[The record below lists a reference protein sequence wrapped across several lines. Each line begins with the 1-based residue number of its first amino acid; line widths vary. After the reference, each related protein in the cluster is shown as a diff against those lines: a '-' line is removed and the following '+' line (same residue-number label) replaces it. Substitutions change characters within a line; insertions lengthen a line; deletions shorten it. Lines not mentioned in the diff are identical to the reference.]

1 MAEST
6 SSQGPLGAKK
16 DDDDKTTTT
25 TTASGSVSRQVIRPS
40 SYDDELEPD
49 ALRGSDQVVKDSK
62 VVDKEA
68 ERRERI
74 FGKEDKDK

>member
-6 SSQGPLGAKK
+6 SSQGPLGAK

-25 TTASGSVSRQVIRPS
+25 TTASVSRQVIRPS
-40 SYDDELEPD
+40 AYDDELEPD

-68 ERRERI
+68 ERRERL
-74 FGKEDKDK
+74 FGKEDKK